1 MAAVLSVL
9 LKSSLQLPR
18 PTPRSG
24 FGFPSG
30 DSATAFGVAA
40 AVGTAAARANL
51 LSGWTP
57 NKIWPAERIPFNSVE
72 GLHASVQ
79 LDIAAPHDSRMRVR
93 AYPYRPRGFL
103 CQRADVTI
111 NGASLGRLFLEQD
124 WQSYE
129 LKIPER
135 LLRAG
140 DNRIDFA
147 FAYSDRA
154 NWHSVN
160 REQKPL
166 SVAFHKIQ
174 LIEE

>member
-1 MAAVLSVL
+1 MA
-9 LKSSLQLPR
+9 
-18 PTPRSG
+18 G
-24 FGFPSG
+24 
-30 DSATAFGVAA
+30 
-40 AVGTAAARANL
+40 GTNTL
-51 LSGWTP
+51 NW
-57 NKIWPAERIPFNSVE
+57 VE
-72 GLHASVQ
+72 GLRASVQ
-79 LDIAAPHDSRMRVR
+79 LDIAAPRDSRMRVR
-93 AYPYRPRGFL
+93 VYPYRPRGFL
-103 CQRADVTI
+103 CRRADVTI
-111 NGASLGRLFLEQD
+111 NGASLFLEQD

-154 NWHSVN
+154 NWHGVN